1 MKKVNRV
8 MSVEEA
14 KRLIRDKDPA
24 GVPALCEAFK
34 NDVTTTKLDLTRL
47 RIGDEGAAALAEALK
62 VNCTLKELR
71 LDGNRIGD
79 EGEAALAEA
88 LRVNCTLTAL
98 SPSYVAPDA
107 IKRNTELAPLALAS
121 QRTGMLV
128 LRKTPID
135 WRIVKH
141 IIAPYL
147 MNNAGGRDLV
157 PL

>member
-1 MKKVNRV
+1 MKKVNEV

-14 KRLIRDKDPA
+14 KPLIRDEDPA
-24 GVPALCEAFK
+24 GVPALCKALK

-62 VNCTLKELR
+62 VT
-71 LDGNRIGD
+71 
-79 EGEAALAEA
+79 
-88 LRVNCTLTAL
+88 CTLTEL

-107 IKRNTELAPLALAS
+107 IKRNKKLEPLAHAS
-121 QRTGMLV
+121 QRTCMLV
-128 LRKTPID
+128 LRRKQID

-147 MNNAGGRDLV
+147 MNNAGWRGLARRYRES
-157 PL
+157 